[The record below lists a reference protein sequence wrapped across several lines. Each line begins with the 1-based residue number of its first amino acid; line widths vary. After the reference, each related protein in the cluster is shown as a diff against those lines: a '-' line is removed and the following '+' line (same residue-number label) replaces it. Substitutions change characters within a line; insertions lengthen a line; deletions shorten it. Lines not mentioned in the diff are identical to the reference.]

1 MAENKNPEVAKRQ
14 EMMNQ
19 LSEIHDIERETEKV
33 KKANEK
39 KSKTNSNEY
48 MNSVEATEE
57 KEYVPVTD
65 VPASEKVVPPL
76 EESKSEEEDDDF
88 FGDDLESAITESVK
102 HANDVPEG
110 KVHDELPELVSK
122 EESTTKTVKTEK
134 KKTSPK
140 KDKKVDIITP
150 EEANKIKN
158 KKEGTNKDGVKSSI
172 ENFDDLDEKVEISHR
187 EAYENSNHY
196 QDEVAKDLTTEEINK
211 TFDDIYSDDSTI
223 ETPKTDMKVEVVSSE
238 EQSEKKQ
245 KKTKK
250 KEKTIH
256 YYGGDGEVTAFKTK
270 VSKNAKILRNIEV
283 KDTSEI
289 SSVGIGAKTAQER
302 QDVYLKTVLP
312 TLQPS
317 IIAVPM
323 IISGVVISMSA
334 FSWPD
339 IKEICLIEE
348 KLEDLDPSDPDYIYN
363 KNRNFIEKRRKQL
376 QLFYKH
382 ITAVSG
388 YENKPSF
395 DDLFNKILKFPDF
408 QQLFF
413 AAYATTSQSKAHQ
426 FNISCGACG
435 ADNYVYVKPKDLCF
449 LLNTNINI
457 DKLTYYIEKGSSLD
471 TSESAKIYNEFQK
484 EKLVEMANTT
494 YRTKKAL
501 PNSAFIYD
509 LKIPTIGNALKAMED
524 LIEVFRDKD
533 LSYTE
538 EYSGSTVF
546 IDSSFGLP
554 PELIELRYYLYLDKL
569 IVAQVVEENKETNSA
584 KVSYVNFDEKAAIFN
599 SVYNLSPEDYKT
611 LVTDENLRKL
621 VRVAGIRHAIKG
633 GVCSEVTCR
642 SDLGNVSV
650 EPETLFFMIAQQELV
665 Y

>member
-1 MAENKNPEVAKRQ
+1 MVENKNPEVVKRQ

-19 LSEIHDIERETEKV
+19 LSEIHEIEQETEKI
-33 KKANEK
+33 KKVNEK
-39 KSKTNSNEY
+39 KKENPDTY
-48 MNSVEATEE
+48 MDSVEATEE
-57 KEYVPVTD
+57 NVQETKTETEDKEKEYNLVAD
-65 VPASEKVVPPL
+65 VPASEKIVPPV
-76 EESKSEEEDDDF
+76 EENNDDDDF
-88 FGDDLESAITESVK
+88 FGDDLETAITDSVE

-110 KVHDELPELVSK
+110 RVHEEIPEQEPPK
-122 EESTTKTVKTEK
+122 EEK
-134 KKTSPK
+134 KKPVK
-140 KDKKVDIITP
+140 KIKKVDIISP
-150 EEANKIKN
+150 EDAQRIKN
-158 KKEGTNKDGVKSSI
+158 KTDNNKNGVKSSI

-187 EAYENSNHY
+187 ETYENSNLY
-196 QDEVAKDLTTEEINK
+196 QKDVAKELTDAEINK
-211 TFDDIYSDDSTI
+211 AFDDIYSDDSTI

-238 EQSEKKQ
+238 ETKEKKQ
-245 KKTKK
+245 KKITKK
-250 KEKTIH
+250 KEKTIQ

-270 VSKNAKILRNIEV
+270 VSKNAKILRNIDV

-289 SSVGIGAKTAQER
+289 TSVGINAKTAQER

-363 KNRNFIEKRRKQL
+363 KNRNFIEKRKKQL

-388 YENKPSF
+388 YETKPSY
-395 DDLFNKILKFPDF
+395 DELFNKILKFPDF

-435 ADNYVYVKPKDLCF
+435 SDNFVYVKPKDLCF

-457 DKLTYYIEKGSSLD
+457 DKLVYYIEKGSSLD

-538 EYSGSTVF
+538 EYSGSTVY

-611 LVTDENLRKL
+611 LVTDENLKKL

-633 GVCSEVTCR
+633 GICSEITCKAE
-642 SDLGNVSV
+642 LGNVSV